1 MKKIALVLGSI
12 IVVLI
17 VGAIVYVLSVW
28 DTKYNAPYPNI
39 QSVSDSTV
47 IARGK
52 YLTTGPAHCIACH
65 TPNEKAADIEAGAI
79 IPFSGGWELTLDGVV
94 TLRAP
99 NITPDP
105 ETGIG
110 NVPDSVLARSLRH
123 SVNRWGVTMV
133 PIMPFQ
139 ELSDE
144 DLTAILSYLRSQ
156 EPVSNQIPRSEY
168 TFLGKAL
175 VTFGILTPEGP
186 KTPPAISVTKS
197 ASPEYGRY
205 LAHSVADCR
214 GCHTE
219 RDMSTGAFIGTD
231 LAGGL
236 YFAPEPHTEG
246 ESFMT
251 PNLTPDPETG
261 HITGWTE
268 DEFIARLK
276 SGRVYKHSPMPW
288 ALYARMDSTDLRAIY
303 RYLMSLEPTHN
314 PVAQIHFKAGESP
327 SAQE

>member
-1 MKKIALVLGSI
+1 MKKVVVGLLSV
-12 IVVLI
+12 IVVCA
-17 VGAIVYVLSVW
+17 VGLYVYVTSVW
-28 DTKYNAPYPNI
+28 DTKYDAPYPDI
-39 QSVSDSTV
+39 VSLADSSL
-47 IARGK
+47 IERGK
-52 YLTTGPAHCIACH
+52 YLATGPAHCIACH
-65 TPNEKAADIEAGAI
+65 TPKDRAQDIENGAI
-79 IPFSGGWELTLDGVV
+79 IPFSGGWELELPGVV

-123 SVNRWGVTMV
+123 SINRYGITMV

-156 EPVSNQIPRSEY
+156 EPVKNPIAKSEY

-175 VTFGILTPEGP
+175 VAFGMLTPEGP
-186 KTPPAISVTKS
+186 KSTPPVAVTKND
-197 ASPEYGRY
+197 SPEYGRY

-231 LAGGL
+231 MAGGL
-236 YFAPEPHTEG
+236 YMAPEAHTEG

-261 HITGWTE
+261 HIVGWTE
-268 DEFIARLK
+268 EEFIARLK
-276 SGRVYKHSPMPW
+276 SGRVYKHSAMPW

-303 RYLMSLEPTHN
+303 RYLMSLEPVNN
-314 PVAQIHFKAGESP
+314 PVTKIHFKAGESP
-327 SAQE
+327 DG